1 MKKQGGRPAKKSKP
15 PGLFG
20 AEYDRTSR
28 QLPVIGEQK
37 DIRYYSSPAKSV
49 LNGPETTGM
58 GFWSIN
64 PYIGCAFGCA
74 YCYARYAHR
83 YVMERASTDEKMTD
97 LVRSHF
103 KLTPKGIIESLDLR
117 RPIYRKTAAFGH
129 FGRTEPEFTWERTDK
144 APALKKDA
152 GL

>member
-1 MKKQGGRPAKKSKP
+1 MKSKD

-20 AEYDRTSR
+20 AAFDKESR

-37 DIRYYSSPAKSV
+37 DIRYYSSPAKSI

-74 YCYARYAHR
+74 YCYARYTHR
-83 YVMERASTDEKMTD
+83 YVMERAATDERMTD
-97 LVRSHF
+97 ELGVAYNKLPPWLAFERNIFVKKVADVLDGRSSRH
-103 KLTPKGIIESLDLR
+103 
-117 RPIYRKTAAFGH
+117 
-129 FGRTEPEFTWERTDK
+129 
-144 APALKKDA
+144 
-152 GL
+152 